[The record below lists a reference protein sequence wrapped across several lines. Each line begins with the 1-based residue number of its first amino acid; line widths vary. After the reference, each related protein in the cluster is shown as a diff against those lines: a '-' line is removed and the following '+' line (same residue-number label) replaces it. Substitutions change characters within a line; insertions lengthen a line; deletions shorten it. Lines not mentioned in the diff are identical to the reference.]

1 MNETYQQMQ
10 QQFQTG
16 QITEQQW
23 KDFCMTVLEKLMQQN
38 KDVFERL
45 KVR

>member
-1 MNETYQQMQ
+1 MTEQYQQMQ

-23 KDFCMTVLEKLMQQN
+23 KDFCMTVLEKLMVQN

>member
-1 MNETYQQMQ
+1 MSKIYQRKW

-23 KDFCMTVLEKLMQQN
+23 RKYCNTVLQRVMEKN